1 MTKHLKGQLLTTRE
15 AEVKFLAGLYKRARR
30 PSSNRINF
38 QNGGKNEQSTLRER
52 TKDLGIDDHPV
63 EIALSTIRAYNLG
76 GSQDGNGPGDTN
88 DEINIAMNAGL
99 IGIATARFVYF
110 YRQWTSH
117 ANEFKATVFHKAGR
131 YKDIRV
137 PKGGAIIEDKVY
149 GAMQAI
155 SEVIVSDY
163 RVIVLESRHQ
173 QNWST
178 VMNYVCQTAQQNGF
192 SPFNNNNEV
201 AWAMF
206 SQKVSPREVVAKCN
220 ACISA
225 RVRRGDRDAFTPVR
239 KALCVT
245 IRFHIMQ
252 SFVMNSLGNLTAE
265 SVDLLK
271 WVIDVICIARE
282 TLVVTP
288 GMQRD
293 SNEFFGSVGNS
304 LRITFESK
312 VRKYLA
318 EVMTKGIMQQD
329 FAIKGAFNV
338 SEIKA
343 QLEHFIDEVRLPTGQ
358 NRRDQIGSI
367 LSCIGAAYAGH
378 GEKMIGAILRTR
390 MPPDDIN
397 STVIK
402 SLTF

>member
-1 MTKHLKGQLLTTRE
+1 M
-15 AEVKFLAGLYKRARR
+15 
-30 PSSNRINF
+30 
-38 QNGGKNEQSTLRER
+38 
-52 TKDLGIDDHPV
+52 
-63 EIALSTIRAYNLG
+63 
-76 GSQDGNGPGDTN
+76 
-88 DEINIAMNAGL
+88 
-99 IGIATARFVYF
+99 
-110 YRQWTSH
+110 
-117 ANEFKATVFHKAGR
+117 
-131 YKDIRV
+131 
-137 PKGGAIIEDKVY
+137 
-149 GAMQAI
+149 
-155 SEVIVSDY
+155 
-163 RVIVLESRHQ
+163 
-173 QNWST
+173 
-178 VMNYVCQTAQQNGF
+178 
-192 SPFNNNNEV
+192 
-201 AWAMF
+201 
-206 SQKVSPREVVAKCN
+206 
-220 ACISA
+220 
-225 RVRRGDRDAFTPVR
+225 
-239 KALCVT
+239 T

-329 FAIKGAFNV
+329 FAIKGAFNI

-402 SLTF
+402 SLTFLKHASYSYAHAFNLFLLDDDRCHTYALMALLHGTRSAAFTWHTCYEFRRAMEASENAAAPFFGRMATSYENERRIVADAFASAEKMRREMRACGAYESYGEADAAFFAMPAFCCSLPDLKLLVTGGNSLNAVELVIFSCWCVTACQALRPFLAATISMFTDLLLNPALQRKGECRRDRHFNRDYQVRAEG